1 MMETVY
7 DYAIVGAGCS
17 GLSLAVELVHAIP
30 RDRYIAVFDP
40 RRSYHLDRVWCFW
53 KTATHRFSHAVG
65 HEWGRWKIRFNGHE
79 LIQASSKFPYQ
90 YLPGDAFYEAALETI
105 DRSPSADLFLH
116 TAITDITENKSD
128 VSISTNRGT
137 FRARVMFDGRNDVNQ
152 LLKLD
157 CLLQHYTGQKIRA
170 HRPVF
175 DSRTVT
181 LMDFDVSQRHGIT
194 FVYVLPFSENEALVE
209 STVLSHLP
217 LETDAYIKLIRDY
230 LIDRY
235 DLNNYEVLFEEQGV
249 IPMTAELSPPKMP
262 TRLIPIGTAAGMVKG
277 STGYGF
283 LPIQKWSRAVAQ
295 DIAAGRYQRL
305 PKPRTWLSTCLDRI
319 FLSFLAEHPS
329 EAPEVF
335 FHLFQRVPSD
345 RLVRF
350 LSDRASI
357 IDIFRVIAAMP
368 KRPFI
373 RQAGR
378 VTLARGIAL

>member
-1 MMETVY
+1 METVY

-17 GLSLAVELVHAIP
+17 GLSLAVELVHALSG
-30 RDRYIAVFDP
+30 DRRIAVFEP
-40 RRSYHLDRVWCFW
+40 RQSYPLDRVWCFW
-53 KTATHRFSHAVG
+53 KTTMHRFSQAIG
-65 HEWGRWKIRFNGHE
+65 YEWGQWKVRFNGHE
-79 LIQASSKFPYQ
+79 VIQASSHFPYQ
-90 YLPGDAFYEAALETI
+90 YLPGDAFYAAALETI
-105 DRSPSADLFLH
+105 DRFPSADLFLQ
-116 TAITDITENKSD
+116 TAVTDIVENKSD
-128 VSISTNRGT
+128 VGISTNRGA
-137 FRARVMFDGRNDVNQ
+137 FRAKVVFDGRNDVNQ
-152 LLKLD
+152 LLNLGS
-157 CLLQHYTGQKIRA
+157 LLQHYTGQKIQA

-175 DSRTVT
+175 DNRTVT

-209 STVLSHLP
+209 PTVISHLP
-217 LETDAYIKLIRDY
+217 LETDVYIKLIRDY
-230 LIDRY
+230 LNDRFG
-235 DLNNYEVLFEEQGV
+235 LNDYEVLFQEQGV
-249 IPMTAELSPPKMP
+249 IPMTAELSPPNVP

-283 LPIQKWSRAVAQ
+283 LPIQKWSRSIAQ
-295 DIAAGRYQRL
+295 DIAAGRHQRL
-305 PKPRTWLSTCLDRI
+305 PKPRSWLSTCMDRI

-357 IDIFRVIAAMP
+357 IDIARVIAAMP

-378 VTLARGIAL
+378 ITLAGGAAS

>member
-1 MMETVY
+1 METVY

-17 GLSLAVELVHAIP
+17 GLSLAVELVQALSGNQ
-30 RDRYIAVFDP
+30 RIAVFEP

-53 KTATHRFSHAVG
+53 KTATHRFSHAVD
-65 HEWGRWKIRFNGHE
+65 HEWGQWKVRFNGRE
-79 LIQASSKFPYQ
+79 LMQASSQFPYQ

-105 DRSPSADLFLH
+105 DRSPSADLFLQ
-116 TAITDITENKSD
+116 TAVTGIVENKSD
-128 VSISTNRGT
+128 VCISTNRGD

-152 LLKLD
+152 LLNMG
-157 CLLQHYTGQKIRA
+157 CLLQHYTGQRIQA

-175 DSRTVT
+175 DGRTVT

-209 STVLSHLP
+209 PTVLSHLP
-217 LETDAYIKLIRDY
+217 LESGAYITLIKDY
-230 LIDRY
+230 LSDRY
-235 DLNNYEVLFEEQGV
+235 DLDDYEVLFEEQGV

-283 LPIQKWSRAVAQ
+283 LPIQQWSRAVAG
-295 DIAAGRYQRL
+295 DIAAGRHQRL
-305 PKPRTWLSTCLDRI
+305 PKPRSWLSTWMDRI
-319 FLSFLAEHPS
+319 FLSFLAAHPS
-329 EAPEVF
+329 EAPQVF
-335 FHLFQRVPSD
+335 FHLFQRVPPE

-357 IDIFRVIAAMP
+357 IDIVRVIAAMP

-378 VTLARGIAL
+378 VTFAGGTVS